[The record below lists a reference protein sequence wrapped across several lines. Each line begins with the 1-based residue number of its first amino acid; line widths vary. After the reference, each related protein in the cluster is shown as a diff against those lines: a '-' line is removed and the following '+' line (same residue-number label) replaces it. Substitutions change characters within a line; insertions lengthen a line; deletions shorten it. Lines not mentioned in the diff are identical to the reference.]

1 MTYLGHLPQ
10 FTMSYFIAGIVK
22 TWYHLISTI
31 PVVIVNQFPDNQ
43 CGLETSEHLVSF
55 LSLLG
60 QPGLGLLEAVW
71 NVDLADF
78 EILLGLIDELLSDD
92 LRPVLSL

>member
-10 FTMSYFIAGIVK
+10 YTMSYFNAGTVK
-22 TWYHLISTI
+22 TRYNLISTI
-31 PVVIVNQFPDNQ
+31 AVVIVNQFLDNLF
-43 CGLETSEHLVSF
+43 GLETSQHLVSS

-60 QPGLGLLEAVW
+60 QLGLGLLEAVW

-78 EILLGLIDELLSDD
+78 
-92 LRPVLSL
+92 